1 MGVEA
6 TRERPQHL
14 MNATLEALGISKTI
28 YGYLYPE
35 VEEVMAR
42 TFRDPKLIEMQR
54 RGYTQRQDAM
64 GQSFLDA
71 YLDWTRDIL
80 NIDAQRFRFV
90 YPSAGSAEAIRE
102 SIAVQATSHRAR
114 GPTTLHM
121 FDGDYEGYVAYARA
135 HGVRLA
141 LHERDGY
148 AESLGNVA
156 EGDAFYISQPSAI
169 DGNFW
174 SGYDRFM
181 TWLDTHQPMLNVFVD
196 LAYLGTLKDESTR
209 IATHYKNIRGLFF
222 SLSKAFGIFY
232 QRIGGMFSDR
242 EWPSLYANR
251 LWFKNLVNLTL
262 GEELMRQ
269 FEPHALP
276 AKYHPVQIAVVAA
289 LREQFGP
296 AVEPSD
302 SILVAHQPAREPLQ
316 PIQRELLRTRDVVR
330 YCLTPGIDQRVTG
343 HTI

>member
-1 MGVEA
+1 MKKE
-6 TRERPQHL
+6 
-14 MNATLEALGISKTI
+14 LEAIGVSKTV

-54 RGYTQRQDAM
+54 RGYTKRQDSM
-64 GQSFLDA
+64 GQSFLDT
-71 YLDWTRDIL
+71 YRDWTRDIL
-80 NIDAQRFRFV
+80 NIDAERFRFV
-90 YPSAGSAEAIRE
+90 YPTAGSAEAIRE
-102 SIAVQATSHRAR
+102 SIAVQGTANRAS

-135 HGVRLA
+135 HGVNLV

-148 AESLGNVA
+148 TESLRDVGP
-156 EGDAFYISQPSAI
+156 GDTFYISQPSGI
-169 DGNFW
+169 DGNLW
-174 SGYDRFM
+174 TGYDRFM
-181 TWLDTHQPMLNVFVD
+181 TWLEAHQPTLGVFVD
-196 LAYLGTLKDESTR
+196 LAYLGTLRDDRAR
-209 IATHYKNIRGLFF
+209 IGTHYKNIRGIFF

-269 FEPHALP
+269 FQPHTLP
-276 AKYHPVQIAVVAA
+276 AKYHPAQTAVVAG
-289 LREQFGP
+289 LRGRFGP

-302 SILVAHQPAREPLQ
+302 SVLLAHQPAQEPLD
-316 PIQRELLRTRDVVR
+316 PVQRELCRTRRVVR
-330 YCLTPGIDQRVTG
+330 YCLTPGIDQHVSRRTS
-343 HTI
+343 